1 MKLERMMLKF
11 GMKTESRIPTKAQ
24 SWRVKADPLLSK
36 KGRSCGWNQTMLVL
50 TSSRRSFYN
59 DFYKLTQTIPTNV
72 FWFERIRSWAE
83 AHDPDQVIWDVK
95 QKISITWKFVRITSK
110 LGSFAF
116 SLLGRPL
123 SFFCTVREPSKADDS
138 WVSKHTIL
146 KRMKADLGESRRFL
160 GESRQS
166 RPKRAILSR
175 GLKADDSVGQ
185 SGQFYLNLTVRK
197 QMIFWV
203 KEDDNLQ
210 NLKCWWASY
219 LEG

>member
-83 AHDPDQVIWDVK
+83 ADDPDQIIWDVK

-123 SFFCTVREPSKADDS
+123 SSFNTIRGRSNHS
-138 WVSKHTIL
+138 TRMHTIL
-146 KRMKADLGESRRFL
+146 KRMKAGDLEQKQTILGSKQETIHTKVDDLES
-160 GESRQS
+160 
-166 RPKRAILSR
+166 
-175 GLKADDSVGQ
+175 
-185 SGQFYLNLTVRK
+185 
-197 QMIFWV
+197 
-203 KEDDNLQ
+203 
-210 NLKCWWASY
+210 
-219 LEG
+219 